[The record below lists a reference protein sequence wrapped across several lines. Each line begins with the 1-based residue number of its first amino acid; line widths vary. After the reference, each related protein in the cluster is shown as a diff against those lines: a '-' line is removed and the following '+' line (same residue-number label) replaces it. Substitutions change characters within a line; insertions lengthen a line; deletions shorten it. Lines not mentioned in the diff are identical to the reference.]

1 MRESGETGGSEVPET
16 PLEVAVII
24 SSALVYLSG
33 EAKRAGLHRL
43 ADSLFTVSKTALN
56 VADSIEEGSKGRVN

>member
-1 MRESGETGGSEVPET
+1 MRENGKVGGDAMES

-56 VADSIEEGSKGRVN
+56 AVGSIEKNSKGRIN